1 MPVRTAQPDDAAAV
15 AEVHVRA
22 WQAAYR
28 GLMADEFLDS
38 LRPEDRAARYRFAA
52 PDPDAPETLVVTDT
66 EGAIAGFATVAP
78 ARDDDRSGTG
88 EVCALYVDPPAWGSG
103 MGLALMQAARARLV
117 ELGFTQAG
125 LWVLVGNDRAQR
137 FYRRDGWTADGAR
150 RTDQVWGVRVDEVRF
165 VRSLI

>member
-1 MPVRTAQPDDAAAV
+1 MPVRPARPEDAAAV

-38 LRPEDRAARYRFAA
+38 LRPEDRAARYTFAA
-52 PDPDAPETLVVTDT
+52 PDPTAPETLVVTADDDV
-66 EGAIAGFATVAP
+66 IAGFATVAP

-103 MGLALMQAARARLV
+103 LGLALMQAARARLI
-117 ELGFTQAG
+117 ELSFTQAG

-137 FYRRDGWTADGAR
+137 FYRRDGWTPDGAR
-150 RTDQVWGVRVDEVRF
+150 RTDRVWGVTVDEVRF
-165 VRSLI
+165 VRQLG